1 MRWYC
6 VHPNLPLQAELR
18 IRAAPDS
25 GAAERAR
32 ISQGRAIAACS
43 PLFQVTGDGGDDA
56 AISWLQVVCRDA
68 VTGETEEGFMMAVLP
83 DGTPLVIPWESTNFY
98 SCCEAT
104 NSAVLL
110 YDGPHE
116 TANSLGPVQSV
127 NFLYC
132 IADDSEKRSRIFHP
146 ELESVW
152 IEKKDLQIVCT
163 RFKHEECNTPHTFY
177 ELSEAL
183 PEEAQIAIRDY
194 PAKEAQ
200 AVGLLS
206 RGQTVEV
213 TVRGGNWLLIAGGSV
228 DKAWIMWRTDA
239 LELLQEA
246 PDVWSSTC
254 ERRAKTV
261 NSLTGNKSVAQAEN
275 DDNNQ
280 FASALASVSGQ
291 DDAIN
296 DAAPGSWCD
305 RDDRPIHPATHL
317 IKKPTIEEQAD
328 AEVVGNHGAAVPGD
342 VGTDHDTAHAEVAA
356 GITPSDERPIRPA
369 RNIVDEEDS
378 AASVG
383 VVEEDCAGVCAGAGA
398 DDSASKPEVDE
409 RMERSDAVS
418 YSEDRPIRPAIIK
431 EPAIEEQADAEVV
444 GNHGAAVSGNV
455 GTDHDTARAEVAASN
470 TSSDERPIRPARN
483 IVNEEDSTASVGV
496 VEEDCAGVCAGA
508 GADDSASKPEVDERM
523 ERSDAVSYS
532 EDRPIRP
539 AIIKEPAIEEQADAE
554 VVRNHGAAV
563 PGDVGT
569 DHDTAHAEVA
579 AGITPSDG
587 VVEEDCA
594 GVCAGAGADDSASKP
609 EVDERMERSDAVS
622 YSEDRPIR
630 PAIIKEPAIEEQAD
644 AEVVG
649 NHGAAVPGDVG
660 TDHDTA
666 HAEVAAGI
674 TPSDERPIRPAR
686 NIVDEEDSA
695 ASVGVMEED
704 CAGVCGAGADDSASK
719 PEVDERM
726 ERSDAVSYSEDRP
739 IRPAIIKEPAIEEQ
753 ADAEVVGN
761 HGAAVPGDV
770 GTDHDTAHA
779 EVAAGITPSDGV
791 VEKDCTGVCAGAG
804 ADDSASKPEVDE
816 RMERSDAVSY
826 SEDRPIRPAI
836 IKEPAI
842 EEQADAEVV
851 GNHGA
856 AVPGDVGTDHDTA
869 HAEVAAGITPSDERP
884 IRPARNIVDE
894 EDSAASVGVVE
905 EDCAGVCAGAGADDS
920 ASKPEVDERMER
932 SDAVSYSEDRPIRP
946 AIIKEPAIEEQADA
960 EVVGN
965 HGAAVP
971 GDVGTDHDTAH
982 AEVAAGITPSD
993 ERPIRP
999 ARNIVDEE
1007 DSTASVGVVEED
1019 CAGVCA
1025 GAGADDSASKPEV
1038 DERMERSDA
1047 VSYSEDR
1054 PIRPAIIKEPAIEEQ
1069 ADAEVVGNHG
1079 AAVPGNVGT
1088 DHDTARAEVAASNTS
1103 SDERPIRPARNIV
1116 DEEDSAASVGVV
1128 EEDCA
1133 GVCAGAGADDSASK
1147 LEVDERM
1154 ERSDAV
1160 SYSED
1165 RPIRPAIIKEPAIEE
1180 QADAEVVGNHGAAV
1194 PGDVGTDH
1202 DTAHAEVAAGIT
1214 PSDERPIRPA
1224 RNIVDEEDST
1234 ASVGVVEEDCAGVC
1248 AGAGADDSAS
1258 KPEVDERMERSDAVS
1273 YSEDRPIRPAIIKE
1287 PAIEEQADAEVVGN
1301 HGAAVPG
1308 NVGTDHDT
1316 ARAEVAASN
1325 TSSDERPIRPA
1336 RNIVDEEDSAASV
1349 GVVEEDCA
1357 GVCAGAGADDSASKL
1372 EVDERMERSDAVSY
1386 SEDRPIRPAIIKEPA
1401 IEEQADAE
1409 VVGNHGAAVPG
1420 NVGTD
1425 HDTARAEVAASN
1437 TSSDERPIRPARN
1450 IVDEEDST
1458 ASVGVVEEDCAGVCA
1473 GAGADDSAS
1482 KPEVDERMER
1492 SDAVSYSED
1501 RPIRPAIIK
1510 EPAIE
1515 EQADAEVVG
1524 NHGAAVPGDVGTD
1537 HDTAHAEV
1545 AAGITPSDGVVEKD
1559 CTGVCAGAGA
1569 DDSASKPEVDE
1580 RMERSD
1586 AVSYSEDRPI
1596 RPAIIKE
1603 PAIEE
1608 QADAEVVGN
1617 HGAAVPG
1624 DVGTDHDT
1632 AHAEV
1637 AAGIT
1642 PSDERPIRPA
1652 RNIVDEEDS
1661 AASVGVVEE
1670 DCAGVCAGAGADDSA
1685 SKLEVD
1691 ERMERSDAVSYSE
1704 DRPIRPAIIK
1714 EPAIEEQADAE
1725 VVGNH
1730 GAAVP
1735 GNVGTD
1741 HDTARA
1747 EVAASNTSS
1756 DERPIR
1762 PARNIVDEE
1771 DSTASVGVVEEDCAG
1786 VCAGAGA
1793 DDSASKP
1800 EVDER
1805 MERSDAVSYSEDRPI
1820 RPAIIKE
1827 PAIEEQADAEV
1838 VGNHGAAV
1846 PGNVGTDHD
1855 TARAEVAASNTS
1867 SDERSIRPA
1876 RNIVNEEDSAAS
1888 VGVVEED
1895 CAGVCAGAGAD
1906 DSASKP
1912 EVDERMERSD
1922 AVSYSEDRPIRPAII
1937 KEPAI
1942 EEQADAEVV
1951 GNHGAA
1957 VPGDVGTDHD
1967 TAHAEVA
1974 AGITPSDERSI
1985 RPARNIVDEEDSAAS
2000 VGVVEEDC
2008 AGVCAGVRCR

>member
-383 VVEEDCAGVCAGAGA
+383 VVEEDCAGVCAGVGA

-444 GNHGAAVSGNV
+444 GNHGAAVPGNV

-1079 AAVPGNVGT
+1079 AAVPGDVGT
-1088 DHDTARAEVAASNTS
+1088 DHDTAHAEVAASNTS

-1147 LEVDERM
+1147 PEVDERM

-1194 PGDVGTDH
+1194 PGDVGTDP
-1202 DTAHAEVAAGIT
+1202 DTAHAEVAADIT
-1214 PSDERPIRPA
+1214 PSDERSIRPA
-1224 RNIVDEEDST
+1224 RNIVDEKDSA

-1248 AGAGADDSAS
+1248 AGVGADDSAS

-1325 TSSDERPIRPA
+1325 TSSDERLIRPA
-1336 RNIVDEEDSAASV
+1336 RNIVNEEDSAASV

-1357 GVCAGAGADDSASKL
+1357 GVCAGAGADDSASKPEVDERMERSDAVSYSEDRPIRPAIIKEPAIEEQADAEVVGNHGAAVPGDVGTDPDTAHAEVAADITPSDERSIRPARNIVDEKDSAASVGVVEEDCAGVCAGVGADDSASKP

-1482 KPEVDERMER
+1482 KLEVDERMER

-1661 AASVGVVEE
+1661 
-1670 DCAGVCAGAGADDSA
+1670 
-1685 SKLEVD
+1685 
-1691 ERMERSDAVSYSE
+1691 
-1704 DRPIRPAIIK
+1704 
-1714 EPAIEEQADAE
+1714 
-1725 VVGNH
+1725 
-1730 GAAVP
+1730 
-1735 GNVGTD
+1735 
-1741 HDTARA
+1741 
-1747 EVAASNTSS
+1747 
-1756 DERPIR
+1756 
-1762 PARNIVDEE
+1762 
-1771 DSTASVGVVEEDCAG
+1771 TASVGVVEEDCAG
-1786 VCAGAGA
+1786 VCAVPVPMIRHPNQKSTKEWNA
-1793 DDSASKP
+1793 
-1800 EVDER
+1800 R
-1805 MERSDAVSYSEDRPI
+1805 MPSHI
-1820 RPAIIKE
+1820 LK
-1827 PAIEEQADAEV
+1827 
-1838 VGNHGAAV
+1838 
-1846 PGNVGTDHD
+1846 
-1855 TARAEVAASNTS
+1855 
-1867 SDERSIRPA
+1867 
-1876 RNIVNEEDSAAS
+1876 IVRF
-1888 VGVVEED
+1888 VL
-1895 CAGVCAGAGAD
+1895 
-1906 DSASKP
+1906 
-1912 EVDERMERSD
+1912 R
-1922 AVSYSEDRPIRPAII
+1922 
-1937 KEPAI
+1937 
-1942 EEQADAEVV
+1942 
-1951 GNHGAA
+1951 
-1957 VPGDVGTDHD
+1957 
-1967 TAHAEVA
+1967 
-1974 AGITPSDERSI
+1974 
-1985 RPARNIVDEEDSAAS
+1985 
-2000 VGVVEEDC
+2000 
-2008 AGVCAGVRCR
+2008 